1 MFFTAV
7 LATLA
12 GGYAIYTVFD
22 SIFFASVFG
31 LVWGFMIFNLDRF
44 IVSSM
49 KNRGKFIQDFM
60 VAAPRIALAVVI
72 ALVISRP
79 IELRL
84 FDKEIQAEL
93 VTMEQEIILEQEDQL
108 RLRYSGQI
116 AENEAQILAFEN
128 TTQQKAVLRDN
139 LVAQAIEEADGTG
152 GSLKRNMGPIYK
164 AKKAEADRAELEYQ
178 SELSRVAP
186 LIASAQQSIQEL
198 NALADA
204 ELAAIERVPYN
215 GMAARMEAL
224 DRVANR
230 SQAVSTAHI
239 FIILLF
245 LIIESAPV
253 LVKLISRR
261 SPYDLLLHK
270 HEHEFEM
277 FHHEKTRLSENTTM
291 NKVKYE
297 TEVGTHI
304 THAKIREERAKIDHE
319 VGQTIEELKKS
330 IGWSRS

>member
-1 MFFTAV
+1 MQD
-7 LATLA
+7 LA
-12 GGYAIYTVFD
+12 
-22 SIFFASVFG
+22 
-31 LVWGFMIFNLDRF
+31 
-44 IVSSM
+44 
-49 KNRGKFIQDFM
+49 
-60 VAAPRIALAVVI
+60 VAAPRIALAIVI

-93 VTMEQEIILEQEDQL
+93 VSMEQEIILEQEDQL
-108 RLRYSGQI
+108 RLRYAGSI
-116 AENEAQILAFEN
+116 AENEEQILALGN
-128 TTQQKAVLRDN
+128 VTQQKALVRDN
-139 LVAQAIEEADGTG
+139 LVSQAINEADGTG

-164 AKKAEADRAELEYQ
+164 AKKAEANRAELEYQ
-178 SELSRVAP
+178 TEVARVTP
-186 LIASAQQSIQEL
+186 LILKAQQSIDEINTQ
-198 NALADA
+198 ADS

-224 DRVANR
+224 DRVGNR
-230 SQAVSTAHI
+230 SQAVSSAHL

-245 LIIESAPV
+245 IIIESAPV

-297 TEVGTHI
+297 TEVRTHI

-319 VGQTIEELKKS
+319 VVQKIEELKKS
-330 IGWSRS
+330 LGWGSSS